1 MKENLTFREY
11 LNEQKNQPELKPDQN
26 FVLNLKKKINNQI
39 EYLEAG
45 QKVQEI
51 KESKQNR
58 SFLQYKWAFASAFS
72 VLLLVLSLFGVYI
85 WTKQSPSDNPD
96 QIVEDN
102 RNAAQILAFARE
114 NINEIQA
121 EGKVL
126 YYELYQKKLVIL
138 PEIEGESNT
147 FCKRWINYL
156 EKLQRDECGLWIEG
170 QEFIKTEE
178 KRVKQGEELLEYPE
192 ISLEYYEN
200 LFDISILNG
209 EIINELED
217 IRTVR
222 TKFSLQGEGQLGS
235 DSTRLFRLIGSPNE
249 VIMDFDV
256 NINKNLIEG
265 INIYYV
271 IEGETFKRFELLFRN
286 IEARDEEEGVFT
298 EKPQRAVEGIDIEQ
312 ARAELTNEIVK
323 ITFNNLQTNPEY
335 LILFQET
342 MGEVEYIE
350 TKPTISNSVT
360 EINLDLDGRYGSII
374 IKPFYELGGELYYG
388 EGIVVYTY
396 PSNNVTKLLSIE
408 HLSNHDLGVY
418 VEQLEN
424 DSLQTLS
431 IPVRVRNKGVFE
443 NDYLSFDLPKDWEI
457 TELRC
462 EEVGCNG
469 IVLNRDYKFYL
480 EVDSSVLFT
489 GGDAGFEIEACSLEQ
504 KTTRINDQFNRVD
517 FYYDYLKL
525 NSEANDMQ
533 MCEGFYGKSPNKT
546 WVMSYIE
553 LSKGE
558 FPRQLFGINEING
571 RALPQQGPRDDL
583 VRIYIAP
590 GPYLNIGTTYYQIDA
605 NDPKLQIA
613 LDEMSKLVGDI
624 EFKK

>member
-26 FVLNLKKKINNQI
+26 FVLNLKKKINNQV
-39 EYLEAG
+39 EYLEAR

-51 KESKQNR
+51 KDVKQNI
-58 SFLQYKWAFASAFS
+58 SFFRYKWAFASAFL

-85 WTKQSPSDNPD
+85 WTNQSPSNNPD
-96 QIVEDN
+96 QIAGDN
-102 RNAAQILAFARE
+102 RNAAQILASVRE

-138 PEIEGESNT
+138 PEIEGESST

-170 QEFIKTEE
+170 REVVKTEE
-178 KRVKQGEELLEYPE
+178 KRIKQGEELLDYPE

-217 IRTVR
+217 IRTLR

-235 DSTRLFRLIGSPNE
+235 DSPRLFSRIGSPKE
-249 VIMDFDV
+249 AIMDFYV

-271 IEGETFKRFELLFRN
+271 IDGETFKRFELLFRN
-286 IEARDEEEGVFT
+286 IEARDDEEGVFT

-312 ARAELTNEIVK
+312 ARAELTNDLVK
-323 ITFNNLQTNPEY
+323 ITFNNLQTNPDY
-335 LILFQET
+335 LILVQEEK
-342 MGEVEYIE
+342 GEVEYIK
-350 TKPTISNSVT
+350 TKPTIGNSVT
-360 EINLDLDGRYGSII
+360 EINFDLDGRYGSIA

-396 PSNNVTKLLSIE
+396 PSKEVTKLLSIIR
-408 HLSNHDLGVY
+408 LPSHDLGVY

-431 IPVRVRNKGVFE
+431 TPIRVRNKGVFE
-443 NDYLSFDLPKDWEI
+443 NDYLSFDLPKYWEI
-457 TELRC
+457 TELTC
-462 EEVGCNG
+462 EEFGCTR
-469 IVLNRDYKFYL
+469 IVLNRENKFYL
-480 EVDSSVLFT
+480 EVDSRIFYT
-489 GGDAGFEIEACSLEQ
+489 GGDAGSHIETCSLEQ
-504 KTTRINDQFNRVD
+504 KTTRINDLFNRLD
-517 FYYDYLKL
+517 FYYDYSKL
-525 NSEANDMQ
+525 NSEDMQ
-533 MCEGFYGKSPNKT
+533 VCEMFYGKPAKKT
-546 WVMSYIE
+546 WVMSFIK
-553 LSKGE
+553 LSKGD
-558 FPRQLFGINEING
+558 FPRLFFGINEING
-571 RALPQQGPRDDL
+571 RALPFEAPRDDL
-583 VRIYIAP
+583 VSIYMSP
-590 GPYLNIGTTYYQIDA
+590 GPYPYRSAARNQIDA
-605 NDPKLQIA
+605 NDPDLQIA
-613 LDEMSKLVGDI
+613 LDEMSKLVPEI